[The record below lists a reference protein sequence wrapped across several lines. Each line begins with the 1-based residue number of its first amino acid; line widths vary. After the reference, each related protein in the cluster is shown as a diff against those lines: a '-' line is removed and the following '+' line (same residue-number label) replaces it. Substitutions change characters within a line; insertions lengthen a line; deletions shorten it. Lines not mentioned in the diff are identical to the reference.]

1 MFRYHT
7 DEEIRRYDLMK
18 LGVLLL
24 LLLLLALAWF
34 ATRGE
39 TTSGQPGVEAATPV
53 ADETTGDTTSPM
65 PTLRV
70 PAINVPDTSPPAGNV
85 PLSGTAEPG
94 SQVVVLINDQPATAA
109 ITGVDGAWSASIILP
124 AGDYTVKVQTVDNLG
139 NVVSES
145 QPATISVGSE
155 TSAEAP
161 GGFSPPGF
169 DPVTGDYIFS
179 GTVAPGST
187 VTVSSNG
194 TVVGS
199 AVADESGNFI
209 ITVPAEAITGEVQI
223 EVIDPAGNVVQQSE
237 PYKLNARPPSLN
249 LSPDA
254 IIDPGTG
261 AVSVP
266 TTPTGI
272 VLNGSGEPGTQVELL
287 VNGESGGSAVV
298 DAGGAWSLP
307 LNLPAGTYTVQ
318 LDTLDPGGALL
329 SSADP
334 VVIVVGGG
342 TPQAGTPSGE
352 PPAEQTIAGV
362 LAARPEFST
371 LLSVLQ
377 TAGVVDKL
385 NEPGPFTAFAPTNDA
400 FAQLP
405 QRVIDGLRAN
415 PQALSEVL
423 QYHIALGR
431 YLASDLAVV
440 QPATVNGRLLTVSRQ
455 GDLKLV
461 NDAVVT
467 ETDIMATN
475 GVIHAIDRILVP
487 PLAEGVRPPIIDSSG
502 VATFTGTFLTIVGT
516 GEPNRTILVE
526 LNGEAF
532 GQPVVVSPEGTWS
545 VSGDVTP
552 GEYQIVAYM
561 LDTNESLLG
570 IARPVTLLVQ

>member
-1 MFRYHT
+1 MYRYHT

-34 ATRGE
+34 TTRGQ
-39 TTSGQPGVEAATPV
+39 TTSGLLGDEAATPV
-53 ADETTGDTTSPM
+53 AEAGEAASPM
-65 PTLRV
+65 PTLRA
-70 PAINVPDTSPPAGNV
+70 PAIDIPATSPAPGNV
-85 PLSGTAEPG
+85 TLSGTAEPG
-94 SQVVVLINDQPATAA
+94 SQLIILINDQPAAAA
-109 ITGVDGAWSASIILP
+109 ITGVDGAWSATVALP
-124 AGDYTVKVQTVDNLG
+124 TGDYTVKAQTVDNLG

-145 QPATISVGSE
+145 QPATISVGNEASTE
-155 TSAEAP
+155 TSSAP
-161 GGFSPPGF
+161 APPGF
-169 DPVTGDYIFS
+169 DPVTGDYVFG

-194 TVVGS
+194 AVVGT
-199 AVADESGNFI
+199 AVADEGGNFA

-223 EVIDPAGNVVQQSE
+223 EVVDPAGNVTQQSE
-237 PYKLNARPPSLN
+237 PIKLNARPPSLN
-249 LSPDA
+249 LSPDM
-254 IIDPGTG
+254 IVDPSTG
-261 AVSVP
+261 AISSP
-266 TTPTGI
+266 ATSTGT

-287 VNGESGGSAVV
+287 VNGTGIGSAVV

-307 LNLPAGTYTVQ
+307 LNLPTGTYTLQ
-318 LDTLDPGGALL
+318 FNTLDPGGTLL
-329 SSADP
+329 SSANP
-334 VVIVVGGG
+334 VMIVVGGG
-342 TPQAGTPSGE
+342 TPQSETPSGE
-352 PPAEQTIAGV
+352 ATAEQTIAGV

-377 TAGVVDKL
+377 TAGVTDKL

-415 PQALSEVL
+415 PQTLSEVL
-423 QYHIALGR
+423 QYHIALGL
-431 YLASDLAVV
+431 YHAADLAVV
-440 QPATVNGRLLTVSRQ
+440 QPATVNGRLLTVSQQ

-467 ETDIMATN
+467 ETDIPASN

-516 GEPNRTILVE
+516 GDPNRTILVE

-532 GQPVVVSPEGTWS
+532 GQPAVVSPEGTWS

-561 LDTNESLLG
+561 LDTNDSLLA
-570 IARPVTLLVQ
+570 IARPVILQVQ